1 MTLFRGVRG
10 VHLPKSAAL
19 RVRCSVWV
27 SVVCIPRQILHAL
40 CPVSSTTS
48 VRNAIA
54 PGTLHRGIVGPDAS
68 DDFDRW
74 LRNFLDALGVP
85 RTSFITDALFE
96 ATFNP

>member
-27 SVVCIPRQILHAL
+27 SILCIPKTDPLCAL
-40 CPVSSTTS
+40 PATS

-85 RTSFITDALFE
+85 RTSFITDALLE